1 MKEKS
6 AKTQK
11 QKTIK
16 TKIIALTLI
25 SVVVLSGVL
34 VGIMLFFVNSANQ
47 QSSQI
52 ASDNILD
59 QVKQSVQNNT
69 KAIVSVS
76 EAQYAKEQGTVAD
89 DELFLKILDNIRNT
103 KYSDSGYYFV
113 YQYDGIRLVAP
124 ENKAQE
130 GQNLYDLEDANG
142 MKCVQEFI
150 KQSKAG
156 GGFVEYLW
164 KNPQS
169 EQNEK
174 KVSYVAPLK
183 IAGQEVL
190 VGTGTY
196 LPMIEASHQEFK
208 NNLNTIT
215 SSLLWLT
222 IPLTAGIA
230 ALIILFTYFYYSKTI
245 IKPIGKIKD
254 MADKIAVGDTDVS
267 IDTKSND
274 EIGALCRSFE
284 TMTNATKKQAEA
296 GKHIAQ
302 GNLDIEVSP
311 RSDKDILGQSLVNVI
326 QTLKNLTVEIGH
338 INEGVQ
344 RGDFSKRA
352 DESAFEGEYRVIV
365 SGINRLM
372 QEGSCALEKI
382 LKTENVT
389 IKQKQYL
396 TDEFTKI
403 NELLLQ
409 MTQGKLKILPNVGA
423 ADEDTLEVYNL
434 VKTNADRIEELSRV
448 ISNVN
453 REITE
458 YLNEIARKNFDIKNA
473 SDFKEDY
480 YEISKSINDILSSFN
495 TVFGNIHNS
504 AEQVAS
510 GANQVSGGS
519 QEMSQGATQQASAIE
534 ELSSSITEIADQT
547 KLNAENAKE
556 ANRLASEASSYA
568 ASGNQRMQE
577 MLLSMEDINES
588 SNSISKIIKVID
600 DIAFQTNILAL
611 NAAVE
616 AARAGVHGKGFA
628 VVAEEVRN
636 LAAKS
641 ADAAKET
648 TALIEGSIKKVGSG
662 TKIANETADAL
673 KGIMDEV
680 DKAAKL
686 VANIAEAS
694 NQQSAGINQIN
705 RGIGDVSLVV
715 QSNSATAQQSAAT
728 SEELSGQAELLKE
741 MVAQFKL
748 RNTAHKNDIK
758 RQPVQIEESG
768 DPSNSKY

>member
-1 MKEKS
+1 MKKKNA
-6 AKTQK
+6 AKK

-16 TKIIALTLI
+16 TKIIALTLTG
-25 SVVVLSGVL
+25 VVILSGVL
-34 VGIMLFFVNSANQ
+34 VGIMLFFVNSSNQ

-52 ASDNILD
+52 ASENILD

-76 EAQYAKEQGTVAD
+76 EAQYAKEQGQVPD

-130 GQNLYDLEDANG
+130 GQNLYELQDANG
-142 MKCVQEFI
+142 MKMVQEFI

-156 GGFVEYLW
+156 GGFIEYLW
-164 KNPQS
+164 KNPTS
-169 EQNEK
+169 GQNEK
-174 KVSYVAPLK
+174 KISYVVPLK

-196 LPMIEASHQEFK
+196 LPMIEASNQEYK
-208 NNLNTIT
+208 ENLGKIT
-215 SSLLWLT
+215 SSLLTVT

-230 ALIILFTYFYYSKTI
+230 VLIILVTYFNYSKTI
-245 IKPIGKIKD
+245 IKPIGKLKD
-254 MADKIAVGDTDVS
+254 MADRIAVGDTDVS
-267 IDTKSND
+267 IDAAGRD
-274 EIGALCRSFE
+274 EIGALCKSFQA
-284 TMTNATKKQAEA
+284 MTIATKQQAEA
-296 GKHIAQ
+296 GRHIAQ
-302 GNLDIEVSP
+302 GNLDVEVSP
-311 RSDKDILGQSLVNVI
+311 RSEKDILGQSLSNVI
-326 QTLKNLTVEIGH
+326 QTLKNLSVEIGG
-338 INEGVQ
+338 INEGIQ

-352 DESAFEGEYRVIV
+352 NEDAFEGEYRAVV

-372 QEGSCALEKI
+372 HEASSALGKI
-382 LKTENVT
+382 QKAEIVAN
-389 IKQKQYL
+389 KQKQYL
-396 TDEFTKI
+396 TEEFTKI

-409 MTQGKLKILPNVGA
+409 MTQGRLKIRTNVGA
-423 ADEDTLEVYNL
+423 TDEDTQEVYDL
-434 VKTNADRIEELSRV
+434 VSTNAGRVEELSRV

-453 REITE
+453 NEITG
-458 YLNEIARKNFDIKNA
+458 YLNEIARKNFDIKEL
-473 SDFKEDY
+473 SDFNEDY
-480 YEISKSINDILSSFN
+480 YEISRSINAILTSFN
-495 TVFGNIHNS
+495 TVFGEISNA
-504 AEQVAS
+504 AEQVSA

-519 QEMSQGATQQASAIE
+519 QMMSQGATQQASAIE
-534 ELSSSITEIADQT
+534 QLSSSIAEIAGQT

-556 ANRLASEASSYA
+556 ANKLASEASSYA

-577 MLLSMEDINES
+577 MLRSMEEINES
-588 SNSISKIIKVID
+588 SGNISKIIKVID

-648 TALIEGSIKKVGSG
+648 TVLIEGSIQKVEAG
-662 TKIANETADAL
+662 TRIANETADAL
-673 KGIMDEV
+673 RGIREEV
-680 DKAAKL
+680 EKAAKL
-686 VANIAEAS
+686 VANIATAS
-694 NQQSAGINQIN
+694 DQQSAGIEQVNH
-705 RGIGDVSLVV
+705 GIGDVSMVV
-715 QSNSATAQQSAAT
+715 QSNSATAQESAAT

-741 MVAQFKL
+741 MVSQFRL
-748 RNTAHKNDIK
+748 RNAAYKGVLK
-758 RQPVQIEESG
+758 KPAQIAESG
-768 DPSNSKY
+768 GQQNSKY